1 MTNLAVIH
9 DEHRTRL
16 DTKLKREMGEQVL
29 ALLRDDHAE
38 DVILNPDSSLWVKRM
53 GEGFSRV
60 GSIPSA
66 QAASALSTIA
76 AWRGTVLNHEHPI
89 LETELPIDGSRFE
102 GIVSP
107 VVRRPVFAIRLRPRK
122 IFSLDDY
129 EADGILTDNND
140 PLNRLRRQDD
150 FLDEVCGLN
159 HADVIRAAIRA
170 RKNILVVGS
179 TGSGKTTLV
188 NGILDSLAQLTPHD
202 RVISI
207 EDTTE
212 LQCPVKNYLDLRAVG
227 NVTMLECLCAC
238 MRLKPTRIVVGEVRG
253 AEAHTLS

>member
-1 MTNLAVIH
+1 
-9 DEHRTRL
+9 
-16 DTKLKREMGEQVL
+16 
-29 ALLRDDHAE
+29 
-38 DVILNPDSSLWVKRM
+38 
-53 GEGFSRV
+53 
-60 GSIPSA
+60 
-66 QAASALSTIA
+66 
-76 AWRGTVLNHEHPI
+76 VLNHERPI

-129 EADGILTDNND
+129 EADGILTGGTD
-140 PLNRLRRQDD
+140 PLNQLRRRDG
-150 FLDEVCGLN
+150 FLDEVRGLN
-159 HADVIRAAIRA
+159 HADVIRAAVRA

-188 NGILDSLAQLTPHD
+188 NAILDSLAHLTPHD

-212 LQCPVKNYLDLRAVG
+212 LQ
-227 NVTMLECLCAC
+227 
-238 MRLKPTRIVVGEVRG
+238 
-253 AEAHTLS
+253 LSLIHI